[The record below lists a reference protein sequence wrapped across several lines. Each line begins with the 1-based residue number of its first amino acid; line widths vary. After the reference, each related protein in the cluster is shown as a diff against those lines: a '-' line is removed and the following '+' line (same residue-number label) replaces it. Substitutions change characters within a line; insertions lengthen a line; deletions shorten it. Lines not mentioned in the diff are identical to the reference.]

1 MANKVVREKSRCD
14 NCIADK
20 LRFLKQKSNK
30 KTGWI
35 NINSKRFICQ
45 PLQSML
51 TNYLKCI
58 NDTESV
64 DPRLLKKKYG
74 RTILSS
80 KCAICGSKKS
90 RFMKE

>member
-1 MANKVVREKSRCD
+1 MTNKVVREKSRCD

-51 TNYLKCI
+51 TNYLKYI

-64 DPRLLKKKYG
+64 DPRLLKKNVVEQFYHQNVQYVVVKNQD
-74 RTILSS
+74 L
-80 KCAICGSKKS
+80 
-90 RFMKE
+90 

>member
-45 PLQSML
+45 PLQNML

-64 DPRLLKKKYG
+64 DPRLLKKNVVEQFYHQNVQYVVVKNQD
-74 RTILSS
+74 L
-80 KCAICGSKKS
+80 
-90 RFMKE
+90 